1 MCAFLEIFIH
11 IPIIFLYLAFI
22 NIFVQFLKLVSQ
34 STNVLI
40 TLDEGFNK
48 VFNKYFLG
56 NICNYFINL
65 QMSFVNSTGSDIDK
79 PSINNA

>member
-34 STNVLI
+34 STIYKYIKHRTPAINWLCSVFY
-40 TLDEGFNK
+40 TLVQIIYLFSL
-48 VFNKYFLG
+48 V
-56 NICNYFINL
+56 
-65 QMSFVNSTGSDIDK
+65 VVVV
-79 PSINNA
+79 